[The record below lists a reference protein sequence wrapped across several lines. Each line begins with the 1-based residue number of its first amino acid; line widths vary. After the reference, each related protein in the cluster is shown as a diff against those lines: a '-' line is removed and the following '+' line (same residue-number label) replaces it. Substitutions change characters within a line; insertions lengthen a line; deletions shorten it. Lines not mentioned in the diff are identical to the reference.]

1 MSSIKTSR
9 STHQFLEEC
18 LQIKPLPART
28 SPLDPGYAPATLESH
43 LEQSGQFM
51 EILKLSMACWQIA
64 DEAATRKKIA
74 AAHAHNVKVGVGGGP
89 FEIAKTFGKMSEYL
103 DLCSDLTIDR
113 IEAGEGFTD
122 NKLSAT
128 DIINE
133 CNKRNLEVQF
143 ELGEKHK
150 GTFDKNTVE
159 ILIKQGLEWLDAGAK
174 QLVIEARESG
184 EDIGLFDFQGNLNV
198 AGAESFVNAF
208 GIDNV
213 CFEAPNKS
221 SQFKLLNH
229 FGADIHISNVRLE
242 ELLRIEIYRRGLHS
256 DAFCQPRLKPSNPR

>member
-1 MSSIKTSR
+1 M
-9 STHQFLEEC
+9 
-18 LQIKPLPART
+18 
-28 SPLDPGYAPATLESH
+28 DPGYCPITLESH
-43 LEQSGQFM
+43 LEQSGHLM
-51 EILKLSMACWQIA
+51 ELLKLSMACWQIA
-64 DEAATRKKIA
+64 DITSTKNKIA

-89 FEIAKTFGKMSEYL
+89 FEIAQTFGKMSEYL
-103 DLCSDLTIDR
+103 DLCSDLKIDR
-113 IEAGEGFTD
+113 IEAGEGFT
-122 NKLSAT
+122 NIKLSPNQ
-128 DIINE
+128 IINE

-150 GTFDKNTVE
+150 GTFDSNTVE
-159 ILIKQGLEWLDAGAK
+159 LLIKQGMQWLDSGAK

-184 EDIGLFDFQGNLNV
+184 EDIGLFNYKGDLNTI
-198 AGAESFVNAF
+198 GAERFVNAF

-229 FGADIHISNVRLE
+229 FGPDIHISNVRLE

-256 DAFCQPRLKPSNPR
+256 DAFLQTKLRPKDPS